1 MGKSTDPQSHTD
13 KYTIIAALDP
23 DTDTLKTL
31 ELTEDTDI
39 TGLHILQWVWD
50 TSTLK
55 WVKMEQPV
63 IEAGDLYVA
72 VDDLEQYTLDQLL
85 QYKIARY
92 DASGNPIYV
101 GMLEKDG
108 KYYIK
113 RINTTTGVIDYSYGA
128 SGFTT
133 AWTNRATETY
143 NDFDT
148 EF

>member
-13 KYTIIAALDP
+13 KYTLLAALDP
-23 DTDTLKTL
+23 DTGEIKTA
-31 ELTEDTDI
+31 ELGDDNV
-39 TGLHILQWVWD
+39 TGLHMLQWVWD
-50 TSTLK
+50 SNTLE
-55 WVKMEQPV
+55 WVKMEQPT
-63 IEAGDLYVA
+63 IEAGNLELA

-85 QYKIARY
+85 QYQIARY

-101 GMLEKDG
+101 GMLDKDG
-108 KYYIK
+108 NYFIK
-113 RINTTTGVIDYSYGA
+113 RINTSTGVIDYSAGA

-133 AWTNRATETY
+133 AWTNRATESY

>member
-13 KYTIIAALDP
+13 RWTLLTALDP
-23 DTDTLKTL
+23 DTGEIKTA
-31 ELTEDTDI
+31 ELGDDNV
-39 TGLHILQWVWD
+39 TGLHMLQWVWD
-50 TSTLK
+50 SNTLE
-55 WVKMEQPV
+55 WVKMEQPT
-63 IEAGDLYVA
+63 IEAGNLELA

-85 QYKIARY
+85 QYQIARY

-101 GMLEKDG
+101 GMLDKDG
-108 KYYIK
+108 NYFIK
-113 RINTTTGVIDYSYGA
+113 RINTSTGVIDYSAGA

-133 AWTNRATETY
+133 AWTNRATESY